1 MRHRS
6 LSTRVPS
13 EGRGEEEGEAGGA
26 AEMEIAA
33 GEAGGG
39 EAEERDTPAGETRGW
54 GGADGRDEEMT
65 GADSG
70 RETTGRGDE
79 GEGEASPRGGM
90 EERAEGERGRWEG
103 EEPRAVSETGTG
115 ESGAKY
121 GSRAEAAEAGR
132 IGLVLTSS
140 KVWVMEARGTTEEKE
155 RGGWATGSE
164 AQKLGGSSEEQNT
177 EDDGGSGEAG

>member
-1 MRHRS
+1 
-6 LSTRVPS
+6 
-13 EGRGEEEGEAGGA
+13 
-26 AEMEIAA
+26 MEIAG

-39 EAEERDTPAGETRGW
+39 EAEERDTPVGDMGGW
-54 GGADGRDEEMT
+54 EGADGRDEEMT

-90 EERAEGERGRWEG
+90 EERAEGEIGRWEE

-115 ESGAKY
+115 ESGTEH
-121 GSRAEAAEAGR
+121 GSRAEVAEAGR

-140 KVWVMEARGTTEEKE
+140 KGWVMEARGTTEEKE
-155 RGGWATGSE
+155 R
-164 AQKLGGSSEEQNT
+164 
-177 EDDGGSGEAG
+177 